1 MLLSPFPANDAVKA
15 TDVAGFEY
23 YRCNLLS
30 DCTML
35 LTKLSLLAAT
45 DAVSAT
51 DAADAVSATDV
62 AN

>member
-1 MLLSPFPANDAVKA
+1 MVPMQLSLLAANDAVRA
-15 TDVAGFEY
+15 TDVANFEC

-45 DAVSAT
+45 DAASAT
-51 DAADAVSATDV
+51 DAADFECY
-62 AN
+62 